1 MGLPIFSA
9 SFYMLRVRHNS
20 TDVSAPPSTHP
31 KPFFKKIKIHIE
43 KRRKK
48 EAHANARTVCF
59 TTQLFKNFNGREKKP
74 GKLIHFANFHF
85 IDQENRSSPISQAN
99 SRTLPKIHDGFPFS
113 AINTEPILVLTISRA
128 ESWLYS
134 RVSVPY
140 SSGAVGCR
148 CSEDCRTHSLGGQRH
163 AELDKYRHNFLNSSG
178 ISPGVSFAQ
187 RPPSGCP

>member
-1 MGLPIFSA
+1 M
-9 SFYMLRVRHNS
+9 
-20 TDVSAPPSTHP
+20 
-31 KPFFKKIKIHIE
+31 
-43 KRRKK
+43 
-48 EAHANARTVCF
+48 
-59 TTQLFKNFNGREKKP
+59 QLFRNFNGREKT

-128 ESWLYS
+128 EGWLYS

-148 CSEDCRTHSLGGQRH
+148 CSKDCRTHSLGGQRH

-187 RPPSGCP
+187 RPPSGCPWSSTWKSHMASVCNQIAGSCTLIHPRNKPTQNRFFIQDAQPFCAWDSRQ